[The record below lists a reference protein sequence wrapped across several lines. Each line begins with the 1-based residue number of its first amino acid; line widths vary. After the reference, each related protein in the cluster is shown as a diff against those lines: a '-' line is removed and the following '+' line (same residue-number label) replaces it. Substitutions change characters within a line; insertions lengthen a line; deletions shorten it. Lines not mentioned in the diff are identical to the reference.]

1 MANRPI
7 HVVESGGDSTGLK
20 EFADGADSGV
30 QLPKGTTAQR
40 DSSASTGEIRYNTD
54 TKKVEYWNG
63 LNWVSNSFVDVDEA
77 EYDGVMT
84 ISSYTKSNYP
94 DAYSESLRAINRETA
109 GVLVLDNYA
118 NGKKWLNNFLMHGI
132 ATPRATHAGLTE
144 ADARL
149 GAAGLNTLESE
160 HSARHTPILELK
172 TDMADNS
179 ETNATTKSNMGAI
192 TFTAKLGSYQYD
204 SSTVN
209 THGWSNANKDFS
221 LASITTRTR
230 SNYAAY
236 YDDYFSPPSELDIFV
251 SHGYSGPM
259 NVMNI
264 GSQSFSSD
272 MQVSFLLGRTGN
284 YASTTRKRLAKF
296 DFPLNTDSTISTSN
310 AATKANSFTLAT
322 TEHFRTQ
329 VAPPMNFNG
338 TSFGS
343 RVQYGVESNKHHYYI
358 YHHPTEILAHDGQ
371 ANHNTNPFGS
381 FNFIFAKKNMD
392 QNNISVGFQY
402 TFLYYGGSGH
412 TYGIDTNGIT
422 CKAAVRGYD
431 DLISTNQSSWSSLA
445 TQDKITFDSSFPSGG
460 STTTGSFNA
469 AGFITFKITGTYQEG
484 SDELSVRFSDWDV
497 TNL

>member
-30 QLPKGTTAQR
+30 QLPTGTIAQR
-40 DSSASTGEIRYNTD
+40 DSSASPGEIRYNTD

-84 ISSYTKSNYP
+84 ISSFTKSNYP
-94 DAYSESLRAINRETA
+94 DAYSESLRAINRDTSS
-109 GVLVLDNYA
+109 VLVLDNYS
-118 NGKKWLNNFLMHGI
+118 NGKKWLNNFLMAGI

-160 HSARHTPILELK
+160 HNKRHTPILELK

-179 ETNATTKSNMGAI
+179 ETNNTTQSNMGAI

-209 THGWSNANKDFS
+209 NHGWSNANKDFS

-264 GSQSFSSD
+264 GSQSFSSN

-284 YASTTRKRLAKF
+284 YASTTRKHLAKF
-296 DFPLNTDSTISTSN
+296 DFPIDKDSTIATSN
-310 AATKANSFTLAT
+310 AATKAQAFTLAT

-329 VAPPMNFNG
+329 ITPPIYTQGVA
-338 TSFGS
+338 FGS
-343 RVQYGVESNKHHYYI
+343 GAATSVESNKHHYYI
-358 YHHPTEILAHDGQ
+358 YHHPTEIISHTGQ
-371 ANHNTNPFGS
+371 SNHNTNPFGS

-392 QNNISVGFQY
+392 QNNISVSFQH
-402 TFLYYGGSGH
+402 TFIYHGNVGQN
-412 TYGIDTNGIT
+412 YGIDTNGIT

-431 DLISTNQSSWSSLA
+431 ELITKNQSSWSSIA

-460 STTTGSFNA
+460 STTTGNFSA
-469 AGFITFKITGTYQEG
+469 DGFITFKITGTYFE
-484 SDELSVRFSDWDV
+484 SNDKLSVRFTDWDI